1 MAAFRKLPR
10 HLRVTLGPDA
20 GAELVTIL
28 DEIRADNARSQAKFD
43 AFRHDVLI
51 RFDRI
56 DRRLE
61 QIEHRVEQIDQRFE
75 QIDHRFE
82 QIERR
87 FEQIDHRFEQI
98 DRRFEQ
104 VERRF
109 EEVDRRFQKGDDRF
123 AAILEKLSDVQ
134 SNLMKWS
141 FVFWCGAVAAI
152 AALAGVLK

>member
-1 MAAFRKLPR
+1 
-10 HLRVTLGPDA
+10 LRGTLGPDA

-28 DEIRADNARSQAKFD
+28 DEIRSDNARNQAKFD
-43 AFRHDVLI
+43 EFRNDVLG

-56 DRRLE
+56 DRRF
-61 QIEHRVEQIDQRFE
+61 EQIDHRFEQIDHRFE

-87 FEQIDHRFEQI
+87 FEDI
-98 DRRFEQ
+98 DRRFE
-104 VERRF
+104 
-109 EEVDRRFQKGDDRF
+109 KGDDRF

>member
-1 MAAFRKLPR
+1 
-10 HLRVTLGPDA
+10 LRGTLGPDA

-28 DEIRADNARSQAKFD
+28 DEIRSDNARNQAKFD
-43 AFRHDVLI
+43 EFRNDVLG

-56 DRRLE
+56 DRRF
-61 QIEHRVEQIDQRFE
+61 EQIDHRFE

-82 QIERR
+82 QIERL
-87 FEQIDHRFEQI
+87 FEDI
-98 DRRFEQ
+98 DRRFE
-104 VERRF
+104 
-109 EEVDRRFQKGDDRF
+109 KGDDRF